1 MLTSVLTYRNTLSM
15 LQKIVRWIPLGQVA
29 MLIVPRVWHHRSHD
43 WQLEPFT
50 LTKSFSTEAVR
61 TTPFPCTNQIS
72 SYDLTDG
79 EASQEMTCVCNIICS
94 QAFSHPEWSTQC
106 CSLHFLFSLSYFFFF
121 WILFPHFPSLRP
133 SLALFSPSF
142 CMVHSFLLHSSSH
155 NFNVM
160 ALLQHP
166 SLILLFSPS
175 PSFPLSLSLS
185 FSPCG
190 AEKNTA
196 FPLTKTL
203 LLSGNYRRR
212 LITTLGSNDAAPNEI
227 FIKDPSASN

>member
-1 MLTSVLTYRNTLSM
+1 MISLMERPLRKWHVSVTLFAARLSPTQNDPPSVVHFTS
-15 LQKIVRWIPLGQVA
+15 
-29 MLIVPRVWHHRSHD
+29 
-43 WQLEPFT
+43 
-50 LTKSFSTEAVR
+50 
-61 TTPFPCTNQIS
+61 S
-72 SYDLTDG
+72 SL
-79 EASQEMTCVCNIICS
+79 
-94 QAFSHPEWSTQC
+94 
-106 CSLHFLFSLSYFFFF
+106 SLSYFLFF

>member
-1 MLTSVLTYRNTLSM
+1 MLTCVLTYRCMSSM
-15 LQKIVRWIPLGQVA
+15 LKKTVRWIPVGQVA
-29 MLIVPRVWHHRSHD
+29 ALIVPRVWHHRSHD

-50 LTKSFSTEAVR
+50 LTKSFATEAVR

-94 QAFSHPEWSTQC
+94 QTFSHQQWSTQC
-106 CSLHFLFSLSYFFFF
+106 CSCPFLFSLSYF
-121 WILFPHFPSLRP
+121 LFLNSFSSLSF
-133 SLALFSPSF
+133 SLLLFSTLLSL
-142 CMVHSFLLHSSSH
+142 LLHGSFIPPPFSSH

-166 SLILLFSPS
+166 SLIPLFSPS

-190 AEKNTA
+190 VEKNTA